1 RAAGGLSQGGCVT
14 PASMFRGD
22 LLASYLLCPP
32 ARPDLPSF
40 PTRRSSDLERAVR
53 ISRGS
58 RIRDDP
64 RERGRGTAPVPSRIV
79 AIAVVRSEEHTSEL
93 QSRFDLVCRLLLEK
107 KKTPCTDDYHLS
119 SRSHS
124 ALRPSLT

>member
-79 AIAVVRSEEHTSEL
+79 AIAVVQQDDGTRSKLAADAHADLLGRHPGVRVPHAERPTEHRLAETSGG
-93 QSRFDLVCRLLLEK
+93 DA
-107 KKTPCTDDYHLS
+107 H
-119 SRSHS
+119 
-124 ALRPSLT
+124 